1 MTNGWEIDDEQ
12 EGGQPNGS
20 GEIESSNSR
29 EWFSPERETHHRRV
43 ITLTGP
49 WEDGPT
55 DGALVQQKTAEKN
68 REAEK
73 ARREEHVLLEAQAI
87 LARRATEDPCPY
99 TFAHT
104 RHWCGHQQCRE
115 S

>member
-1 MTNGWEIDDEQ
+1 MSDPKDLDLTVPAGWEKDDEQ
-12 EGGQPNGS
+12 EGGQPNGG
-20 GEIESSNSR
+20 GEIETSDSR

-55 DGALVQQKTAEKN
+55 ASALMQRKTAERN

-73 ARREEHVLLEAQAI
+73 TQREERTLREAQEI
-87 LARRATEDPCPY
+87 LARRAAPT
-99 TFAHT
+99 
-104 RHWCGHQQCRE
+104 G